1 MNKPKILIWS
11 DFVAPTGF
19 ANVAKNLFDELHKD
33 FQVSIVGINYHGDRK
48 YDTDKYFV
56 YSVSRDDMLGIKRM
70 PSIIKRENPDILLL
84 FQDIFYLSDN
94 IKKFKESLKKDAKTV
109 VYFPVDGSPYSVAWK
124 EIFKEVD
131 SVITYSDWAI
141 RTIKDRV
148 ETNKKIYKLYHGV
161 DTNIFKPLPKEKIEE
176 IRKSLR
182 WEGKFVAININ
193 RFQPR
198 KSIPLSA
205 RAFSM
210 FAKGYKTCKCGQHMP
225 LDRNS
230 CDLNMCPPED
240 IIETVVHNR
249 RDVFYYLHMMPQ
261 EASMGPGRAN
271 LLQNHLINAGFND
284 DDANTI
290 LGMNTSNI
298 YNQEVSEEQLNQIYN
313 AANINISSTLGEGFG
328 LSLIESAAAGTP
340 TIAPRNSAIPEVL
353 NGTGR
358 MVSNRGLMNQ
368 ALDNGHLRPIVDTW
382 EMSRVWEEEYLKWKA
397 KGEEKTI
404 DQACLDNVNSNFLW
418 QDKRDLLLKILKDT
432 MNNGQ

>member
-404 DQACLDNVNSNFLW
+404 DQACLDNVNNNFLW

-432 MNNGQ
+432 MNNE

>member
-124 EIFKEVD
+124 EIFKEVN

-404 DQACLDNVNSNFLW
+404 DQACLDNVNNNFLW

-432 MNNGQ
+432 MNNG